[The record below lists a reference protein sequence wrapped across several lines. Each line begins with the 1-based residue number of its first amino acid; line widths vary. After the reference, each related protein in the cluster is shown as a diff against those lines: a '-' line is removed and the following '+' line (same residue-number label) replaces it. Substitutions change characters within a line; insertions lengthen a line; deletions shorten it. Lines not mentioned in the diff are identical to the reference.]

1 MDQAQSP
8 DVSAH
13 DGVSDMADDVK
24 DAAHWVDK
32 GEAARELAVSLSTLD
47 RMIRKGELEVER
59 EGRRVYVKLPG
70 PRYPSDRELLRQAL
84 TRVERLKRTVG
95 ELMEEADELEK
106 ERDQAR
112 AETEAARDDHR
123 QLEAEHRREQA
134 AHRRARDWIARLAI
148 TVAVLVGLLAIA
160 VLVVWWLLT

>member
-1 MDQAQSP
+1 
-8 DVSAH
+8 
-13 DGVSDMADDVK
+13 
-24 DAAHWVDK
+24 VDK

-95 ELMEEADELEK
+95 ELMAEADQLEQ

-112 AETEAARDDHR
+112 AEAEAVRGEHR
-123 QLEAEHRREQA
+123 QLEAEHHREQA
-134 AHRRARDWIARLAI
+134 AHRRARDWIARLGIA
-148 TVAVLVGLLAIA
+148 VAVLFGLL
-160 VLVVWWLLT
+160 VVSGVVAWLMTS